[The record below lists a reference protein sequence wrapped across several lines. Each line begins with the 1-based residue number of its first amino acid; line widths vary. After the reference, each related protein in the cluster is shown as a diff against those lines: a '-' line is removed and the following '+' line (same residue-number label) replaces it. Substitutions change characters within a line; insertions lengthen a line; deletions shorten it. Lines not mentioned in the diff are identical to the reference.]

1 MNGKS
6 AVTVS
11 GQSSIHN
18 VSAASEDTRFATVQ
32 GGGTLQMT
40 EASVLDIDHV
50 ANSDRMWNRVGV
62 LAADG
67 AGSTIANAGA
77 IRAAG
82 DLPVLM
88 SADSGAQVRNTGTIS
103 ASDTHASMNHS
114 AALQVAR
121 GTGSAADNSG
131 EIRMASSVT
140 PHWDGGV
147 SLHPLVWVGD
157 AGYAQLAPLPRPT
170 SVAPA
175 WLRVPLTPGSA
186 TTPAPPTQARSA

>member
-1 MNGKS
+1 VNGKS

-11 GQSSIHN
+11 GQSSVQN
-18 VSAASEDTRFATVQ
+18 VSARGDDTKFATVL

-88 SADSGAQVRNTGTIS
+88 SADSGALVRNTGTIS
-103 ASDTHASMNHS
+103 ASDTHA
-114 AALQVAR
+114 
-121 GTGSAADNSG
+121 
-131 EIRMASSVT
+131 
-140 PHWDGGV
+140 
-147 SLHPLVWVGD
+147 
-157 AGYAQLAPLPRPT
+157 PLPRPT

-175 WLRVPLTPGSA
+175 W
-186 TTPAPPTQARSA
+186 